1 MLKNSL
7 LTTAM
12 MALFG
17 AAVLSATPVVVT
29 NFGFEA
35 DVLADNAFTTNT
47 FASGW
52 TCSGGSCGAFNPTT
66 ASFTPDN
73 PLAAP
78 AQGVNFAY
86 SNGGVISQS
95 VGINVASQGIYTLT
109 VAVGNRL
116 DNAFPGYLVELVA
129 GSTVVATDNTGVT
142 PLKGQF
148 LNSIISYTAPVSGPT
163 IGQALSI
170 RLSSVGIQTAF
181 DNVRLDAAV
190 PEPGTW
196 SMLLIGFGA
205 MAAGIRRKIRA

>member
-17 AAVLSATPVVVT
+17 AAVLPATPVVVT

-35 DVLADNAFTTNT
+35 DVLPDGGFTTNT

-52 TCSGGSCGAFNPTT
+52 TCSGGCGAFNPTT

-86 SNGGVISQS
+86 SNGGMISQS
-95 VGINVASQGIYTLT
+95 
-109 VAVGNRL
+109 
-116 DNAFPGYLVELVA
+116 
-129 GSTVVATDNTGVT
+129 
-142 PLKGQF
+142 
-148 LNSIISYTAPVSGPT
+148 
-163 IGQALSI
+163 
-170 RLSSVGIQTAF
+170 
-181 DNVRLDAAV
+181 
-190 PEPGTW
+190 
-196 SMLLIGFGA
+196 
-205 MAAGIRRKIRA
+205 